1 MNLNLSDEAIEA
13 EANKLREKLGMD
25 YVFNIDM
32 DNVLCRM
39 PQKVTRFKVRTASLA
54 ELDGAEAFMDCES
67 HTLVLSEGVKD
78 GLTSYANRD
87 KFTAAHEIGHYFLG
101 HKGNTKRNPD
111 KSIYLTPTQRI
122 QESQADKFASYF
134 LVPTKLAKGCKSAR
148 EISDKFRVS
157 LRAAEI
163 AFERLQS
170 ILRQERGERRR
181 PPAAVIDFLKAAEK
195 QGYKVKSD
203 ISGFDD

>member
-1 MNLNLSDEAIEA
+1 MNINLSDEAIEA

-32 DNVLCRM
+32 DNALSRISR
-39 PQKVTRFKVRTASLA
+39 KITRFKVRTASLG
-54 ELDGAEAFMDCES
+54 ELDRAEAFMDCQS
-67 HTLVLSEGVKD
+67 HTLVLSEEVRAGIA
-78 GLTSYANRD
+78 SYENRD
-87 KFTAAHEIGHYFLG
+87 KFTAAHEVGHYFLG
-101 HKGNTKRNPD
+101 HQGNTKRSLD
-111 KSIYLTPTQRI
+111 KSIYLTPIQRI
-122 QESQADKFASYF
+122 QETQADKFASYF
-134 LVPTKLAKGCKSAR
+134 LIPTRLAKGCESAQ

-157 LRAAEI
+157 LKAAEI
-163 AFERLQS
+163 AFERIQS
-170 ILRQERGERRR
+170 VLRQERGERRR